1 MKNALVGFKDRFQ
14 QAEETVNMKV
24 GQLKL
29 CSLRNR
35 KKKKKQWRKMNRDE
49 ETCGHHQ
56 VYPDIYREVK
66 KNRDTNNISKSNG
79 Y

>member
-35 KKKKKQWRKMNRDE
+35 KKKKK
-49 ETCGHHQ
+49 
-56 VYPDIYREVK
+56 
-66 KNRDTNNISKSNG
+66 NNGEK
-79 Y
+79 

>member
-14 QAEETVNMKV
+14 QAEKTVNMK

-35 KKKKKQWRKMNRDE
+35 KE
-49 ETCGHHQ
+49 
-56 VYPDIYREVK
+56 
-66 KNRDTNNISKSNG
+66 KNNG
-79 Y
+79 EK

>member
-1 MKNALVGFKDRFQ
+1 MKTAVVGFKDRFQ

-35 KKKKKQWRKMNRDE
+35 KKKKME
-49 ETCGHHQ
+49 
-56 VYPDIYREVK
+56 
-66 KNRDTNNISKSNG
+66 KNE
-79 Y
+79 

>member
-35 KKKKKQWRKMNRDE
+35 KKKKTIE
-49 ETCGHHQ
+49 
-56 VYPDIYREVK
+56 
-66 KNRDTNNISKSNG
+66 KNEQG
-79 Y
+79 